1 MGGAKIDVAA
11 DFRDL
16 LRAFA
21 DHDVRFLI
29 VGAYALAVLGRP
41 RATGDL
47 DVWVEPTPA
56 NAQRAYAALRA
67 FGAPLHDLT
76 VTDLA
81 TPGVVFQI
89 GLPPLRIDIL
99 TQISGVEFARAWPRR
114 LRARFDDVAVTV
126 LGRADFLANKRATGR
141 LKDLADAERLV
152 RTRSRRKPT
161 RRAR

>member
-1 MGGAKIDVAA
+1 MAIRLAK

-16 LRAFA
+16 LREFV
-21 DHDVRFLI
+21 DQRVRFLV

-47 DVWVEPTPA
+47 DVWVEPTVS
-56 NAQRAYAALRA
+56 NARRVRKALVN

-76 VTDLA
+76 AKDLA

-99 TQISGVEFARAWPRR
+99 TQLTG
-114 LRARFDDVAVTV
+114 L
-126 LGRADFLANKRATGR
+126 DFLAAWGRRMEADFDGVRVDIIGRDDFLLNKRTIGR
-141 LKDLADAERLV
+141 TKDLADVEQLEPRK
-152 RTRSRRKPT
+152 RPRRVKP
-161 RRAR
+161 ARPT